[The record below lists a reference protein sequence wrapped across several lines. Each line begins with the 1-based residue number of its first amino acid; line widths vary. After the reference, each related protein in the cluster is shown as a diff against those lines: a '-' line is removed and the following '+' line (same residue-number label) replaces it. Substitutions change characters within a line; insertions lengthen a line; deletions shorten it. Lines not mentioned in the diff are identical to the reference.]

1 MPLLDCPH
9 QIGDIEMNK
18 KINIILSI
26 GALIL
31 SAAVA
36 HADTTFSSP
45 AFVKQATGSGF
56 SRMDTTSIM
65 KPMMDIISAVPRVD
79 TSGLANNLAFITQTG
94 DFNTAN
100 IEQVGSR
107 NVGLI
112 QQIGYANSA
121 SITQTGNG
129 HQAFVFQQGRNN
141 MAIISQR

>member
-1 MPLLDCPH
+1 MK
-9 QIGDIEMNK
+9 N
-18 KINIILSI
+18 KINLILSI
-26 GALIL
+26 GVFIL
-31 SAAVA
+31 SSASAQA
-36 HADTTFSSP
+36 GTTFSSP
-45 AFVKQATGSGF
+45 AFVQQATGSGF

-65 KPMMDIISAVPRVD
+65 KPVIDIISAVPRVD

-100 IEQVGSR
+100 IEQIGSR

-129 HQAFVFQQGRNN
+129 HQGFVFQQGRNN
-141 MAIISQR
+141 MAVISQR